1 MKATGEGADVPAVGA
16 PVRPVRPGRPRSEA
30 RRAAILAAAGDL
42 MIEGGLRAATMEAI
56 AARAGV
62 GKATIYKWWPSRGA
76 VALEGFMLKAADS
89 WTLPEGV
96 SAPEALRTLAVAV
109 VRLFTRTPAGPL
121 MRALAADAQSDP
133 EIGQA
138 LREQWL
144 GPRRAVVADVIRKGM
159 EAGELRPDLDVSAT
173 LDLVF
178 APVYYRLLFSHEP
191 LDEAFAEHAVEYLIA
206 GIAGTAGIAGP
217 PDHAKAGTGNSRG
230 PGRAHTERKVQ

>member
-1 MKATGEGADVPAVGA
+1 MNATGEGAGEADGGK
-16 PVRPVRPGRPRSEA
+16 PVRTGRPRSEA

-76 VALEGFMLKAADS
+76 VALEGFMLRAADS
-89 WTLPEGV
+89 WSIPEGV
-96 SAPEALRTLAVAV
+96 TATEALRILAVAA

-133 EIGQA
+133 EIAQA

-144 GPRRAVVADVIRKGM
+144 SPRRAVAAEIIRKGI
-159 EAGELRPDLDVSAT
+159 ESGELRRDLDVNAT

-178 APVYYRLLFSHEP
+178 APVYYRLLFSHDS
-191 LDEAFAEHAVEYLIA
+191 LDDALAERSVEYLLD
-206 GIAGTAGIAGP
+206 GIAGP
-217 PDHAKAGTGNSRG
+217 GNSRDT
-230 PGRAHTERKVQ
+230 RHAHTERNVQ

>member
-1 MKATGEGADVPAVGA
+1 MCDVGEVEVVRMRTTGAGPGTAGGESAVRA
-16 PVRPVRPGRPRSEA
+16 GRPRSEA

-76 VALEGFMLKAADS
+76 VALEGFMLRAADS
-89 WTLPEGV
+89 WALPEGV
-96 SAPEALRTLAVAV
+96 SAPEALRILAVAA
-109 VRLFTRTPAGPL
+109 VRLFTTTPAGPL

-133 EIGQA
+133 EIAQA

-144 GPRRAVVADVIRKGM
+144 GPRRAVAAEIIRTGM
-159 EAGELRPDLDVSAT
+159 AKGELRRDLDVSAT

-178 APVYYRLLFSHEP
+178 APVYYRLLFSHDT
-191 LDEAFAEHAVEYLIA
+191 LDEEFAEHAVEQLMT
-206 GIAGTAGIAGP
+206 GITL
-217 PDHAKAGTGNSRG
+217 HR
-230 PGRAHTERKVQ
+230 E